1 MQTREQHIRRDKA
14 TSNICT
20 AQALLANMAGFYGV
34 YHGPDGLK
42 DIAGRVHSMAGLTA
56 AAIKTAGFKTANDP
70 FFDTFT
76 VDVSSKGMTAA
87 AVQAAAVKA
96 GVNVRVVDKNTVG
109 VSFGEA
115 ITREDTVAL
124 LSAFGVP
131 ESALQHSPV
140 TVIPDALARQS
151 PFMTHP
157 VFNTHRSETQMLR
170 YLKSLENKDLS
181 LNTSMISLG
190 SCTMKLNAS
199 VEMFPVTW
207 PETCNMHPFAPPEQ
221 TQGYQEMI
229 ASLNRDL
236 AEITGYKVNGIE

>member
-1 MQTREQHIRRDKA
+1 MAMQTREQHIRRDKA

-20 AQALLANMAGFYGV
+20 AQALLPNMAGFYGV
-34 YHGPDGLK
+34 YHGPEGLK
-42 DIAGRVHSMAGLTA
+42 DIAGRVHSMAVQTA
-56 AAIKTAGFKTANDP
+56 AAIKSAGFNTSTDP

-87 AVQAAAVKA
+87 SLQAAAVKA
-96 GVNVRVVDKNTVG
+96 GVNVRVVDKSTVG
-109 VSFGEA
+109 ISFGEA
-115 ITREDTVAL
+115 ITKHDAIAL

-131 ESALQHSPV
+131 GSALNSSAA
-140 TVIPDALARQS
+140 TVIPETLSRQS
-151 PFMTHP
+151 AFMTHP
-157 VFNTHRSETQMLR
+157 VFNSHRSETQMLR
-170 YLKSLENKDLS
+170 YLKSLETKDLS

-207 PETCNMHPFAPPEQ
+207 PETCNMHPFAPPDQ

-236 AEITGYKVNGIE
+236 AEITG